1 MKLLKRLSI
10 GLVVL
15 LVLVIGGGILF
26 VDSLAGKAVE
36 QGATY
41 ALGVPTTL
49 DSAGIGLFSGHSSL
63 NGLTVANP
71 PGCAQPNFL
80 TVRQVRL
87 DLPLSTLLEPR
98 ITIPALEIEGIAIAL
113 ERNEQGT
120 NYGRILDNLKRFESG
135 EVPEEKAEGPGMEF
149 LLQRIVIRD
158 VQAVADVLPGG
169 GELTKLRISIPEIV
183 LEDLKSQMTA
193 AEICA
198 FVMKAVLRATLDEG
212 AGVLPEEL
220 LRDLRGRLDTLK
232 DEAAARVGA
241 KLQEELTEVLGDQA
255 AKDAA
260 AKIGSKLDGLLKG
273 KDKK

>member
-10 GLVVL
+10 GLVLL
-15 LVLVIGGGILF
+15 LVLVIGGGVLF
-26 VDSLAGKAVE
+26 VDSVAGKAVE
-36 QGATY
+36 EGATY

-49 DSAGIGLFSGHSSL
+49 DSAGIGLFSCHSSL
-63 NGLTVANP
+63 DGLTVANP

-98 ITIPALEIEGIAIAL
+98 ITIPALEIEGIAVAL

-135 EVPEEKAEGPGMEF
+135 EAPEEKAQGTGKEF

-183 LEDLKSQMTA
+183 IEDLKSQMTA

-198 FVMKAVLRATLDEG
+198 VVMKAVLRATLEEG